1 MRKINGFNKCNW
13 YFNFIMNI
21 FNLSKKNRIRLFIGG
36 VNFMKDVIIIGG
48 GPAALAAAL
57 YAGRAGLDAL
67 MLEKQYE
74 GGQIVTTNEVE
85 NYPGFTDITGS
96 ELANVMYEHAKRF
109 GGIMKYEEVIDIKI
123 DNNIK
128 KVITSTETYES
139 KVVILSMGAKP
150 KKLEIDR
157 EDEFIGRGVSYC
169 ATCDGGFYRKKVVA
183 VIGGGDTAVEDA
195 LHLSRIAEKVYIIVR
210 KDSLRANK
218 ASQQKL
224 FETGNVEVIWNSVV
238 TKLKGEEILS
248 GLEISN
254 TKDDVVK
261 ELEINGL
268 FVAIGSAPAT
278 ELVKDLV
285 ALDKKGYIIADESCK
300 TNVDGIFAIGDIRTK
315 EVRQVL
321 TAAADGAV
329 SIYGAEKYLIN
340 H

>member
-1 MRKINGFNKCNW
+1 
-13 YFNFIMNI
+13 
-21 FNLSKKNRIRLFIGG
+21 
-36 VNFMKDVIIIGG
+36 MKDIIIIGG
-48 GPAALAAAL
+48 GPAALTAAL

-85 NYPGFTDITGS
+85 NYPGFRSITGS
-96 ELANVMYEHAKRF
+96 ELANTIYEHAKNF

-123 DNNIK
+123 DGDIK
-128 KVITSTETYES
+128 KVITGAQTYES
-139 KVVILSMGAKP
+139 KVVILSMGAQP
-150 KKLEIDR
+150 KKLGIDR
-157 EDEFIGRGVSYC
+157 EDEFTGKGVSYC

-195 LHLSRIAEKVYIIVR
+195 LHLSRLAEKVYVIVR

-218 ASQQKL
+218 SAQKKL
-224 FETGNVEVIWNSVV
+224 LETDNVEIIWNSVV

-248 GLEISN
+248 GLEITN
-254 TKDDVVK
+254 NKDGKIHD
-261 ELEINGL
+261 LEVNGV
-268 FVAIGSAPAT
+268 FVAIGSDPST

-285 ALDKKGYIIADESCK
+285 ALDKNGYIIADESCK

>member
-1 MRKINGFNKCNW
+1 
-13 YFNFIMNI
+13 
-21 FNLSKKNRIRLFIGG
+21 
-36 VNFMKDVIIIGG
+36 MKDIIIVGG
-48 GPAALAAAL
+48 GPAALTAAL

-85 NYPGFTDITGS
+85 NYPGFRSITGP
-96 ELANVMYEHAKRF
+96 ELANTMYEHAKDF
-109 GGIMKYEEVIDIKI
+109 GSNMKYEEVIDIKI
-123 DNNIK
+123 DGDIK
-128 KVITSTETYES
+128 KVITGAQTYES
-139 KVVILSMGAKP
+139 KVVILSMGAQP
-150 KKLEIDR
+150 KKIGIDR
-157 EDEFIGRGVSYC
+157 EEELTGKGVSYC

-195 LHLSRIAEKVYIIVR
+195 LHLSRLAEKVYVIIR

-218 ASQQKL
+218 SAQKKL
-224 FETGNVEVIWNSVV
+224 FETNNVEIIFNSVV
-238 TKLKGEEILS
+238 TKLEGEERLS
-248 GLEISN
+248 SIEITNNNGQVDYLE
-254 TKDDVVK
+254 V
-261 ELEINGL
+261 NGV
-268 FVAIGSAPAT
+268 FVAIGSDPST

-285 ALDKKGYIIADESCK
+285 ALDKNGYIIADESCK
-300 TNVDGIFAIGDIRTK
+300 TNVEGIFAIGDIRTK

>member
-1 MRKINGFNKCNW
+1 
-13 YFNFIMNI
+13 
-21 FNLSKKNRIRLFIGG
+21 
-36 VNFMKDVIIIGG
+36 MKDIIIVGG
-48 GPAALAAAL
+48 GPAALTAAL

-85 NYPGFTDITGS
+85 NYPGFRSIAGS
-96 ELANVMYEHAKRF
+96 ELANTMYEHAKNF

-123 DNNIK
+123 DGDIK
-128 KVITSTETYES
+128 KVITSAETYES
-139 KVVILSMGAKP
+139 KVVILSMGAQP
-150 KKLEIDR
+150 KKLGIDR
-157 EDEFIGRGVSYC
+157 EDEFIGKGVSYC

-195 LHLSRIAEKVYIIVR
+195 LHLSRIAEKVYVIVR

-218 ASQQKL
+218 SAQKKL
-224 FETGNVEVIWNSVV
+224 FETDNVEIIWNSVV

-248 GLEISN
+248 GFEITN
-254 TKDDVVK
+254 NKDDKVDY
-261 ELEINGL
+261 LEVNGI
-268 FVAIGSAPAT
+268 FVAIGSSPSA

-285 ALDKKGYIIADESCK
+285 ALDKNGYIIADESCK

-329 SIYGAEKYLIN
+329 SIYGAEKYLI
-340 H
+340 HH

>member
-1 MRKINGFNKCNW
+1 
-13 YFNFIMNI
+13 
-21 FNLSKKNRIRLFIGG
+21 
-36 VNFMKDVIIIGG
+36 MKDIIIVGG
-48 GPAALAAAL
+48 GPAALTAAL

-85 NYPGFTDITGS
+85 NYPGFRSITGP
-96 ELANVMYEHAKRF
+96 ELANTMYEHAKDF
-109 GGIMKYEEVIDIKI
+109 GSNMKYEEVIDIKI
-123 DNNIK
+123 DGDIK
-128 KVITSTETYES
+128 KVITGAQTYES
-139 KVVILSMGAKP
+139 KVVILSMGAQP
-150 KKLEIDR
+150 KKIGIDR
-157 EDEFIGRGVSYC
+157 EEELTGKGVSYC

-195 LHLSRIAEKVYIIVR
+195 LHLSRLAEKVYVIIR

-218 ASQQKL
+218 SAQKKL
-224 FETGNVEVIWNSVV
+224 FETNNVEIIFNSVV
-238 TKLKGEEILS
+238 TKLKGEERLNSIEITNNN
-248 GLEISN
+248 GQVADLE
-254 TKDDVVK
+254 V
-261 ELEINGL
+261 NGV
-268 FVAIGSAPAT
+268 FVAIGSDPST

-285 ALDKKGYIIADESCK
+285 ALDKNGYIIADESCK
-300 TNVDGIFAIGDIRTK
+300 TNVEGIFAIGDIRTK